1 MAQNIVMPK
10 LAMGMNEGTVSNWRF
25 ASGDFV
31 EKGAILLDL
40 ETEKVSYEL
49 EAYDSGYLRIM
60 VEPGKTVP
68 VDTLIAYLAETPEE
82 LAALSGST
90 SSAIASAPTEASAT
104 VAGCGSSA
112 ATKNERIAASPLA
125 KKLAE
130 QNGVNLAALVGSGPN
145 GRIEKKDVEAA
156 ISGSSSGPPPSAPM
170 MISAASDSLRTTEGA
185 VKVKASIPLKGLRK
199 AIADNMMKSLNGAA
213 QMSAA
218 VELDVT
224 EIVRLRSRLIDHAEA
239 VGTRISYN
247 DIIALILARATRQ
260 VLIINSSIVGDEIKV
275 WDDINLG
282 IATATEINEY
292 ETGLFVP
299 VVKNADRKS
308 LVEIS
313 REIKDLVA
321 KARAGQLSAEDMG
334 GGTLTLSNAAFIGG
348 LVGTTPILSPGQAV
362 LIQPGSIVEKP
373 VVRDGE
379 IVVRSMMSLS
389 VTWDHRILDGVPVGR
404 LINKIAEFME
414 CPELLL

>member
-1 MAQNIVMPK
+1 MAQQIVMPK
-10 LAMGMNEGTVSNWRF
+10 LAMGMNEGTVATWRF
-25 ASGDFV
+25 ATGDFV

-49 EAYDSGYLRIM
+49 EAYGAGYLRIM

-68 VDTLIAYLAETPEE
+68 VDTLIAYLAESREE
-82 LAALSGST
+82 LAALSGT
-90 SSAIASAPTEASAT
+90 GPGEIAGEQAAAPAGAQADAASA
-104 VAGCGSSA
+104 VARS
-112 ATKNERIAASPLA
+112 ERIAASPLA

-130 QNGVNLAALVGSGPN
+130 QNGMDLATLTGSGPN

-156 ISGSSSGPPPSAPM
+156 IAGRSSAPVVAPVTTP
-170 MISAASDSLRTTEGA
+170 SVPLRTNEVGVN
-185 VKVKASIPLKGLRK
+185 VKTSIPLKGLRK
-199 AIADNMMKSLNGAA
+199 AISDNMMKSLNSAA

-218 VELDVT
+218 VEVDVT
-224 EIVRLRSRLIDHAEA
+224 EIVRLRERLADKAET
-239 VGTRISYN
+239 VGIRISYN
-247 DIIALILARATRQ
+247 DIIALILARAVRQ
-260 VLIINSSIVGDEIKV
+260 VLVVNSSLVGDEIRV

-282 IATATEINEY
+282 IAVATEISEY

-308 LVEIS
+308 LFEIS
-313 REIKDLVA
+313 REIKELVT
-321 KARAGQLSAEDMG
+321 KARNGQLGADDMA

-348 LVGTTPILSPGQAV
+348 LVGTTPILNPGQAV
-362 LIQPGSIVEKP
+362 LIQPGAIIEKP
-373 VVRDGE
+373 AVRGGA
-379 IVVRSMMSLS
+379 IVIRSMMSLS

-404 LINKIAEFME
+404 LINKISELME